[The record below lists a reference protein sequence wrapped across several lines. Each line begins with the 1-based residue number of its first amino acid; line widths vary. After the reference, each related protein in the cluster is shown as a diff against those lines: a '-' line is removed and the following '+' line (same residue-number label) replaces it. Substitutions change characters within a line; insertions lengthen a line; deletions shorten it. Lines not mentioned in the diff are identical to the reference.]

1 MLADLVQLI
10 PPSVGN
16 EPGGAL
22 YSGRAAFDHPSDL
35 YIIDYHPGDSPAE
48 SPEPETVG
56 QQIDRVLNREA
67 AAWSAYV
74 DDSWRG
80 NLPGSRPQQ
89 RRLNHLFEQ
98 LGLNAQAV
106 PAAPLIF
113 RRWQHD
119 EDADAPTTDE
129 KQQLMAAC
137 WPFHQAVIDRIG
149 VRVVVCLG
157 SETGNRVRENL
168 GAAREP
174 VREFV
179 ENNQRQWRSYAYQAG
194 NRYILSLAHPVRAN
208 WINPDADPTPLVQ
221 WALAEVRGEL
231 AVRPG
236 E

>member
-1 MLADLVQLI
+1 MLDDLVKLI
-10 PPSVGN
+10 PQSLRN
-16 EPGGAL
+16 ERGGAL

-35 YIIDYHPGDSPAE
+35 YIIDYHPGG
-48 SPEPETVG
+48 SPEEYPETVG
-56 QQIDRVLNREA
+56 QQIDQVLNREA

-74 DDSWRG
+74 DEQWDDKP
-80 NLPGSRPQQ
+80 PGSRPQQ
-89 RRLNHLFEQ
+89 RRLKHFFEQ
-98 LGLNAQAV
+98 LGLNPQAV

-119 EDADAPTTDE
+119 EDDDAPTSTE
-129 KQQLMAAC
+129 KQQLMEDC
-137 WPFHQAVIDRIG
+137 WPFHQAVIDRLG

-157 SETGNRVRENL
+157 SETGNRVWEKL

-174 VREFV
+174 VREFA

-221 WALAEVRGEL
+221 WALDRVRG
-231 AVRPG
+231 
-236 E
+236 